1 MDKEK
6 VLLDRREHIT
16 ELCNLRCFY
25 NVDTS
30 NYYPEHRY
38 GPDMNWR
45 TKKKPDD
52 GLLDIKTIWN
62 L

>member
-45 TKKKPDD
+45 TKKNRTTDY
-52 GLLDIKTIWN
+52 LI
-62 L
+62 